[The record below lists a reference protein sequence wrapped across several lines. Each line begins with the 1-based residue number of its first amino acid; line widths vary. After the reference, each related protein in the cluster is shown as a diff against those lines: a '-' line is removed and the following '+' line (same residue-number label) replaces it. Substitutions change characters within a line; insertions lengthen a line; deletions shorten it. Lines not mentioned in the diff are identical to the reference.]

1 VVPPDVAEGP
11 FALTRR
17 PPPPEWGVVID
28 GRAVEALADRW
39 RTSTFDT
46 PRFDYPG
53 LPAWRGAGW
62 VDFCGA
68 AVAVCACLWAPAG
81 EATWH
86 AEIEGRRL
94 DDAPGLFACFTRA
107 PWATEHGLA
116 LSKFTSWGEA
126 DARAFFS
133 GRGTL
138 QLVPERGRRL
148 ADLAGVIAD
157 RWGGSFVSLL
167 EEARFDGPAAV
178 ELVIAT
184 VPGYRDRVTT
194 EHGLLCF
201 DKLAHLALA
210 LMAEHSPHPIA
221 NLAAFPVYPDYM
233 LPRVLRHHGVLV
245 YAGDLAAAVDSR
257 SLIPEHSPWELA
269 IRWATVFAGEALRR
283 ALNER
288 GNPVTMPQLD
298 YRLWSSAVL
307 GPEAAA
313 MGEHH
318 RTVTL
323 AY

>member
-1 VVPPDVAEGP
+1 MPPYVAEGP
-11 FALTRR
+11 FALTRE
-17 PPPPEWGVVID
+17 PPPPDWGV
-28 GRAVEALADRW
+28 AVDPHALVALADRW
-39 RTSTFDT
+39 RSSAFDA
-46 PRFDYPG
+46 PRFAYPG

-68 AVAVCACLWAPAG
+68 AVAVCACLWAPKG
-81 EATWH
+81 EETWR
-86 AEIEGRRL
+86 AELDGRWL

-107 PWATEHGLA
+107 RWATEEGLA
-116 LSKFTSWGEA
+116 LTPFTTWSEA
-126 DARAFFS
+126 DARAFFA

-138 QLVPERGRRL
+138 QLVAERGSRL
-148 ADLAGVIAD
+148 TDLAGVIAG

-178 ELVIAT
+178 DLLIET
-184 VPGYRDRVTT
+184 VPGYRDRVPT

-201 DKLAHLALA
+201 DKLAHLAVA
-210 LMAEHSPHPIA
+210 LMAERSPRPITR
-221 NLAAFPVYPDYM
+221 LEEFPVYPDYM
-233 LPRVLRHHGVLV
+233 LPRVLRHHGLLV
-245 YAGDLAAAVDSR
+245 YEAGLAAAVDSR
-257 SLIPEHSPWELA
+257 ALIPQHSRWELA
-269 IRWATVFAGEALRR
+269 IRWATVYAGEQLRR

-288 GNPVTMPQLD
+288 GNPVTTPELD

-307 GPEAAA
+307 GPEAGA